1 LRKPEVAVESIRV
14 DKDEAHN
21 ALQEGSGGGISL
33 LTVVVAVVAVAGAIW
48 FWWQWHSA
56 ASVPASI
63 EVPPV
68 TSAPPLPIAPPVAEE
83 PPIQHPLE
91 IAEKKPPEPLPALDE
106 SDGAV
111 AAALIALVGDKPFA
125 SLFVPEMLI
134 RHFVATVDNL
144 PREQAPVK
152 MWPLRPAGSWMETTS
167 DGENLA
173 VGPKNS
179 ARYGTYIKV
188 VKALDA
194 QRLAAAYRRFYPLF
208 QEAYRDLGY
217 PKGYFNDRLV
227 AAIDD
232 MLATPEPKEPLHLV
246 QDKVRYEFADPDL
259 AHRSAG
265 QKLLLRMGV
274 DNARVVKAKLRDF
287 RQYIARR

>member
-1 LRKPEVAVESIRV
+1 MESIRV
-14 DKDEAHN
+14 DNDEARD

-33 LTVVVAVVAVAGAIW
+33 LTMVVAVVAVAGAIW

-68 TSAPPLPIAPPVAEE
+68 ASTPAVPAPPPVAEE
-83 PPIQHPLE
+83 APIQHPLE
-91 IAEKKPPEPLPALDE
+91 AAEKPPAEPLPALDN
-106 SDGAV
+106 SDSAI
-111 AAALIALVGDKPFA
+111 AAALTALVGDKSFA
-125 SLFVPEMLI
+125 SLFVPDMLV

-152 MWPLRPAGSWMETTS
+152 MWPLRPVGSWMETTS
-167 DGENLA
+167 DGENLM
-173 VGPKNS
+173 VGPKNA
-179 ARYGTYIKV
+179 ARYSAYIKV
-188 VKALDA
+188 VKALDV
-194 QRLAAAYRRFYPLF
+194 QRLATAYRQFHPLF
-208 QEAYRDLGY
+208 QEAYRELGY

-227 AAIDD
+227 IAIDD
-232 MLATPEPKEPLHLV
+232 LLATPEPKEPLHLV